1 MKEFENGEYLAPETE
16 VIEIE
21 MQGVI
26 AASGDV
32 DSALSLTYPS
42 WGSEDI

>member
-1 MKEFENGEYLAPETE
+1 MKGFEKGEYLAPETE

-26 AASGDV
+26 AASEDV
-32 DSALSLTYPS
+32 NSSLSLTYQS
-42 WGSEDI
+42 WDSEII